1 MRSGWFGFCHAPD
14 YDVSMLPAL
23 LIGSLTL
30 IINMLIQVS
39 ALMATV
45 RIFLHLMNSDR
56 LPPTFGADTW
66 VMSVVLMVLFFG
78 HVLQFATWALL
89 FLYLDEFSEFGT
101 AFYHSVVNFT
111 SLGYGDIVM
120 SQKWRVLGGLEAAN
134 GILMFGL
141 TTSTFVAVMGRLFD
155 RRKSTQTPQT

>member
-1 MRSGWFGFCHAPD
+1 
-14 YDVSMLPAL
+14 MLPAL

-30 IINMLIQVS
+30 VINMLIQVS
-39 ALMATV
+39 AVMATV
-45 RIFLHLMNSDR
+45 RIFLRLMNSDK
-56 LPPTFGADTW
+56 LAPTIGTDIR
-66 VMSVVLMVLFFG
+66 VMSTVLMVLFLG

-101 AFYHSVVNFT
+101 AFYFSVVNFT

-120 SQKWRVLGGLEAAN
+120 SEKWRVLGGLEAAN

-141 TTSTFVAVMGRLFD
+141 TTSTFVAVMGRLFA
-155 RRKSTQTPQT
+155 RHKSVQALQQ